1 MSPQIVKYNKR
12 DTKPT
17 IKITQKEI
25 KCYKCI
31 SKRNKCYITEKSL
44 TSENVILKINLGLDC
59 VRHGEYSVVI
69 LVLSVI

>member
-12 DTKPT
+12 DTKPR

-31 SKRNKCYITEKSL
+31 SKRNKAALQRNLLSLKMLYLKS
-44 TSENVILKINLGLDC
+44 IRG
-59 VRHGEYSVVI
+59 
-69 LVLSVI
+69 